1 MGKQGTPRIPRPEF
15 QNAELFLE
23 MKDYQFRGPETLT
36 CCDPSIGRRTSWVGD
51 NQRNSK
57 TVLLPGLKNDSA
69 KYSAS
74 KGIYGGKRHLWFR
87 KHVRSIA
94 LMLGLMGFI
103 LLLDSLMV
111 SIFDL
116 GKFQHHSSQR
126 ESSGLKEQDR
136 GTYISEAEPPI
147 QMYGRLLNLASS
159 ALAKK
164 EFKQEKSSFWE
175 EPYHKASAWK
185 PCADRKDPTNLG
197 RFDKN
202 NGYILIS
209 ANGGLNQQRV
219 AICNAVAVAS
229 LLNATL
235 VLPRFLYS
243 NVWNDPSQFGDI
255 YQEEYFMNIL
265 KGEINIVKELPPHLG
280 SVDIEARGSLV
291 TDADLVKEAK
301 PVDYIRN
308 ILPLLLR
315 NGVVHFLGFG
325 NRLGFDP
332 LPSELQLNLLQ
343 RLRCKCNFHA
353 LKFVPKIQQVGSLL
367 VRRIRKYPAVQ
378 SMLDKQLL
386 GNFMPSNPSSEHDA
400 ASGPFK
406 YLALHLRFEVDM
418 VAYSLCEFGGGEN
431 EKKELQAYRE
441 IHFPLLIERL
451 KNSSRISPADLRKLG
466 RCPLTPEEAA
476 LVLAGLGF
484 KRGTYIYLAGSH
496 IYGGKSRMD
505 SFTSLF
511 PNLVTKETL
520 LTSNELAPLKNFS
533 SQLAALD
540 FIACATANVFAM
552 TDSGSQLSSLVSG
565 FRTYYGGGRAP
576 TLRPNKK
583 RLAAILSEYDTI
595 GWNSFEDRVKKMIEE
610 GQRMRVRGHGRS
622 IYRQPI
628 CPECM
633 CRAQ

>member
-1 MGKQGTPRIPRPEF
+1 M
-15 QNAELFLE
+15 
-23 MKDYQFRGPETLT
+23 
-36 CCDPSIGRRTSWVGD
+36 SWGD
-51 NQRNSK
+51 NHWNPK
-57 TVLLPGLKNDSA
+57 AVLLHGLKNDSA
-69 KYSAS
+69 KYSAF
-74 KGIYGGKRHLWFR
+74 KGVYVGKRHLWLR
-87 KHVRSIA
+87 KYVRSIA
-94 LMLGLMGFI
+94 FMFGLMGFF
-103 LLLDSLMV
+103 LLFDSLLV

-116 GKFQHHSSQR
+116 RNLQHHSTQIK
-126 ESSGLKEQDR
+126 SSGLKEEDR
-136 GTYISEAEPPI
+136 GASIYEEKSSV
-147 QMYGRLLNLASS
+147 QMHGRLLNLASS
-159 ALAKK
+159 AIAEK
-164 EFKQEKSSFWE
+164 EFKQESSMLWE
-175 EPYHKASAWK
+175 EPYRQASAWK
-185 PCADRKDPTNLG
+185 PCADRKVLTNLG
-197 RFDKN
+197 KFDKN

-243 NVWNDPSQFGDI
+243 NVWNDPRFESI
-255 YQEEYFMNIL
+255 Y
-265 KGEINIVKELPPHLG
+265 EIIVKIVCSDWL
-280 SVDIEARGSLV
+280 LV
-291 TDADLVKEAK
+291 HHQYCVAVALWITDADLVKEAK
-301 PVDYIRN
+301 PIDYIRH

-332 LPSELQLNLLQ
+332 LPSKLQ

-367 VRRIRKYPAVQ
+367 VRRIRKY
-378 SMLDKQLL
+378 
-386 GNFMPSNPSSEHDA
+386 GA
-400 ASGPFK
+400 A
-406 YLALHLRFEVDM
+406 RNM

-431 EKKELQAYRE
+431 ERKELQAYRE

-451 KNSSRISPADLRKLG
+451 KNSSLISPAKLRKLG

-484 KRGTYIYLAGSH
+484 KRGTYIYLAGFQ

-505 SFTSLF
+505 SFTSLY

-520 LTSNELAPLKNFS
+520 LTPDELAPLRNFS

-540 FIACATANVFAM
+540 FIACATADVFAM

-565 FRTYYGGGRAP
+565 FRTYYGGGHAP

-583 RLAAILSEYDTI
+583 RLAAILSENSTI

-610 GQRMRVRGHGRS
+610 GQRVRVRGFGRS
-622 IYRQPI
+622 IYRVPR
-628 CPECM
+628 CDDCM
-633 CRAQ
+633 CKAQ